1 MFFKG
6 SRYAKVETLEIT
18 DPDGRTIKYKATR
31 IIPKTEARQAHKVQ
45 RGERLDHIAHRY
57 FRDPERFWRIADA
70 NTGMWPEDLMREPN
84 ERILIPS
91 SEE

>member
-18 DPDGRTIKYKATR
+18 DKGGRTIKYKATR
-31 IIPKTEARQAHKVQ
+31 LIPETEPRQAHKVQ
-45 RGERLDHIAHRY
+45 QGERLDHISYRC

-70 NTGMWPEDLMREPN
+70 NTAMWSDDLVGEPGK
-84 ERILIPS
+84 RILIPAP
-91 SEE
+91 EE

>member
-6 SRYAKVETLEIT
+6 SRYAKVETLEFT
-18 DPDGRTIKYKATR
+18 DRDGRIIKYKAVR
-31 IIPKTEARQAHKVQ
+31 LIPVTVPRQAHKVQ
-45 RGERLDHIAHRY
+45 RGERLDHVADRY

-70 NTGMWPEDLMREPN
+70 NTILWPDDLVSEPG
-84 ERILIPS
+84 ERILIPA